1 MTGAQGKWENRRERG
16 WGQTGRGSSKR
27 SMEASRRG
35 RRGSEDP
42 RGGCCSHSNDLCGWA
57 EALGCRAE
65 VWGVDT
71 RAESLARA
79 WVPAGRE
86 TRVRV
91 GRSKVGRWLSWRP
104 ERVAKTPG
112 LHTSRLD

>member
-71 RAESLARA
+71 RAEIGGWTELFPDQLQA
-79 WVPAGRE
+79 WLVPSG
-86 TRVRV
+86 
-91 GRSKVGRWLSWRP
+91 P
-104 ERVAKTPG
+104 
-112 LHTSRLD
+112 